1 MSKLELLGV
10 VPPPG
15 PSGPPPIHPAML
27 RTRSRICRAM
37 IAAHALAPDQA
48 IKFNPAPADVPELM
62 KLRQANIMRETIPG
76 HYWLDLVANHY
87 REEQAVRRRVV
98 WAVAI
103 SLLIAIVAVSFYQGG
118 DIFPGLRG

>member
-1 MSKLELLGV
+1 MSKLELRGV
-10 VPPPG
+10 APPPG

-48 IKFNPAPADVPELM
+48 IPFNPSPRDISELM
-62 KLRQANIMRETIPG
+62 KLRKANVVRETIPG

-87 REEQAVRRRVV
+87 REQKTGRRNAI
-98 WAVAI
+98 WAVA
-103 SLLIAIVAVSFYQGG
+103 LAALIVIFAVTFYQGG
-118 DIFPGLRG
+118 EILPWLRG

>member
-48 IKFNPAPADVPELM
+48 IKFNPAPGDVPELM
-62 KLRQANIMRETIPG
+62 KLRQAKIVRETVPG

-87 REEQAVRRRVV
+87 REQQIARRNAM
-98 WAVAI
+98 WAVGLAA
-103 SLLIAIVAVSFYQGG
+103 LIAIVTVMFYQGG
-118 DIFPGLRG
+118 DILPWLRG